1 MKKNYIKPTTTV
13 IRIETESR
21 LLSASQGVT
30 YVESNTDISYG
41 GGGNQA
47 ARVKADSVE
56 WDDWE

>member
-21 LLSASQGVT
+21 LLASQGVT
-30 YVESNTDISYG
+30 SVESNTDISYG
-41 GGGNQA
+41 GGNQA
-47 ARVKADSVE
+47 ARVKANSVE